1 MAAVVVMNIGVDL
14 LLAAVFSYAGQDGE
28 TRAIDLS
35 LALDPLILAVSVFGT
50 LAIVTSG
57 SVYKGIELWGGGAM
71 VAEQLGGRRLSPN
84 TTIPHERQ
92 LFNVVEEMAIAAGT
106 SVPPICL
113 LPREQGSMRSQ
124 PDTRRAMP

>member
-1 MAAVVVMNIGVDL
+1 MAAVVVMIIGVDL

-57 SVYKGIELWGGGAM
+57 SVYKVIELWGG
-71 VAEQLGGRRLSPN
+71 VRWSPSS
-84 TTIPHERQ
+84 
-92 LFNVVEEMAIAAGT
+92 
-106 SVPPICL
+106 SV
-113 LPREQGSMRSQ
+113 
-124 PDTRRAMP
+124 DDV